1 MVFALARTIEE
12 ALAFKEALG
21 PEAIYG
27 GGLTALQLGWGDEVP
42 GVPVVDVSEA
52 DFGPLSQPIA
62 PGYLRLAANARLE
75 ALRLDPLVA
84 ERLPA
89 LRDLL
94 GTLGATGVRNL
105 ATLGGNLAWGLGDTE
120 VLLAALGADLIY
132 ADGLKKP
139 VDAALHDDG
148 LLIAVDVHTARHAP
162 HFVEK
167 LGHREAFSPARV
179 VVAGCLRPGGW
190 KVAARIG
197 PTTLLVEALQYADEV
212 ETVFSHIE
220 GPDPAL
226 LRIARNLLRGHM
238 TRLGDTP

>member
-1 MVFALARTIEE
+1 MVFALARTIDE

-27 GGLTALQLGWGDEVP
+27 GGLTALQLGWPGEGP
-42 GVPVVDVSEA
+42 GVPVVDVSEV
-52 DFGPLSQPIA
+52 DFGPLSEPAA

-75 ALRLDPLVA
+75 ALRLDPLVR

-89 LRDLL
+89 LSDLL
-94 GTLGATGVRNL
+94 GKLGAAGVRNL
-105 ATLGGNLAWGLGDTE
+105 ATLGGNLAWGLGDTQ

-132 ADGLKKP
+132 ADGARKP
-139 VDAALHDDG
+139 VEASMHDDG
-148 LLIAVDVHTARHAP
+148 LIVAVEVHTARHAP

-190 KVAARIG
+190 TVAARIG
-197 PTTLLVEALQYADEV
+197 PTSLLNETLQHADEV
-212 ETVFSHIE
+212 ETVFSHVE

-226 LRIARNLLRGHM
+226 MRIARNLLRGHM
-238 TRLGDTP
+238 IRLGDAP